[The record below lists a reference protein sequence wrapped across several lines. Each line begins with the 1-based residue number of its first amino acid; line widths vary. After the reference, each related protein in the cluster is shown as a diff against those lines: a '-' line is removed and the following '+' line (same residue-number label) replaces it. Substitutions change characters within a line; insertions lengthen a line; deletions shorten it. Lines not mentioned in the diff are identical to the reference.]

1 MILEGQFPYPY
12 KVFTFTKRAVWRS
25 FWSITLENKNITLPS
40 LVGWWENYNI
50 ARYGFVR
57 EIDTEKAEAA
67 LALIVKEYN
76 FANPNFKVLD
86 K

>member
-1 MILEGQFPYPY
+1 M
-12 KVFTFTKRAVWRS
+12 
-25 FWSITLENKNITLPS
+25 
-40 LVGWWENYNI
+40 

-57 EIDTEKAEAA
+57 KLDAERAELG

-76 FANPNFKVLD
+76 FTSPKFKVPD